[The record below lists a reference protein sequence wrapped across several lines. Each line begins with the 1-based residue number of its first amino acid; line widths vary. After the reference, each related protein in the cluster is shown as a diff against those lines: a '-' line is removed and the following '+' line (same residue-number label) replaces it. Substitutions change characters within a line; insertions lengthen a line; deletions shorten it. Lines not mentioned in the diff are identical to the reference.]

1 MMISLQVVEC
11 HYHRQVRTTFIQRYL
26 PYAPAVNS
34 MLSSSH
40 PPHRPL
46 LFPTADELMYDTMY
60 NQNPNDV
67 WDNIFQVEPLW
78 MREAAKLLNSNQ
90 MSNDWM
96 ALAKRLSY
104 SERDL
109 SRFAEEISPSLSLLK
124 DWYESNGRTRYC
136 IAVLVSCLRMLSRDD
151 IASLI
156 EYELEPESTSPPIF
170 LSYQRDSQKQVLG
183 NGDKDRHTYEIIDI
197 F

>member
-1 MMISLQVVEC
+1 
-11 HYHRQVRTTFIQRYL
+11 
-26 PYAPAVNS
+26 
-34 MLSSSH
+34 
-40 PPHRPL
+40 
-46 LFPTADELMYDTMY
+46 MYDTMY

-78 MREAAKLLNSNQ
+78 MRESAKLLNANQ
-90 MSNDWM
+90 LSNDWIS
-96 ALAKRLSY
+96 LAKRLSY

-109 SRFAEEISPSLSLLK
+109 SKFAEEISPSLALLK

-136 IAVLVSCLRMLSRDD
+136 IDVLVSCLRMLSRDD

-170 LSYQRDSQKQVLG
+170 LSYQRESQKQVLG
-183 NGDKDRHTYEIIDI
+183 KAQSQTLLGKVGYPIGYQSDSDQTYLL
-197 F
+197 